1 MGDTTKAAKMLNE
14 FGAPSIPPPPSSGT
28 LPFSIPFPEPKQAS
42 AHPSVPPVKSSS
54 SGAAENTEG
63 VKGKWVVIKDKCSK
77 VLKTQGI
84 AALVVF
90 VIVAGIMAAMNPPI
104 VQTKSKNPD
113 EKPKRSVVK
122 ILVWATVAAALA
134 MVIPLGIDY
143 AKKKK
148 SAGATVVGSVSGG
161 SGS

>member
-1 MGDTTKAAKMLNE
+1 MLNE
-14 FGAPSIPPPPSSGT
+14 VGSPSLPPPPASGT
-28 LPFSIPFPEPKQAS
+28 LPFSIPYPSEPKQGGFPK
-42 AHPSVPPVKSSS
+42 PSTSTTAAAPGGGDK
-54 SGAAENTEG
+54 GAAAEPGN
-63 VKGKWVVIKDKCSK
+63 KGKWIEIKDKCSK

-90 VIVAGIMAAMNPPI
+90 VIVAGIMAGVNPPI

-122 ILVWATVAAALA
+122 ILIWASVAALLA

-148 SAGATVVGSVSGG
+148 ASTVSVTSSA
-161 SGS
+161 

>member
-14 FGAPSIPPPPSSGT
+14 FGPPSIPPPPSSGT
-28 LPFSIPFPEPKQAS
+28 LPFSIPFPSEPKQAS
-42 AHPSVPPVKSSS
+42 QLAKGPAPLSSAS
-54 SGAAENTEG
+54 ATEN
-63 VKGKWVVIKDKCSK
+63 KGKWVIIKDKCSTL
-77 VLKTQGI
+77 LKTQGI

-90 VIVAGIMAAMNPPI
+90 VIVAGVMAAVNPPI

-122 ILVWATVAAALA
+122 ILVWAAVAAALA

-148 SAGATVVGSVSGG
+148 AAGATVVSSVPGG
-161 SGS
+161 SG

>member
-14 FGAPSIPPPPSSGT
+14 FGSPSIPPPPSSGT

-42 AHPSVPPVKSSS
+42 TSPQAAAAAARGSSL
-54 SGAAENTEG
+54 GG
-63 VKGKWVVIKDKCSK
+63 GQGKWVVIKDKCSK

-122 ILVWATVAAALA
+122 ILIWATVAAALA

-148 SAGATVVGSVSGG
+148 AAGATVVGSVSGG
-161 SGS
+161 SGSV